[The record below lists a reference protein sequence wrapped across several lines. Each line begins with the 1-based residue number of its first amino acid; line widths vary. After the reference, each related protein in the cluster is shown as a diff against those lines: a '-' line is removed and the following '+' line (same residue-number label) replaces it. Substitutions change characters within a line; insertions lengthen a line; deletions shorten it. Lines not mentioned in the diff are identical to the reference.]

1 MRQIPQ
7 ALAVSALMALMPVQV
22 SAGDCVVLLHG
33 LARSEASMFVMA
45 EALRAKGY
53 RVVNQGYASRRAS
66 IEQLSVAVGHGV
78 ARCKPG
84 ETVHFVTHSMGGILL
99 RTWLRDHELPRL
111 GRVVML
117 APPNQG
123 SELVDALKPLPPFR
137 WLNGPAGLELG
148 TGPDSLPRRLP
159 PVEFELGVIAGTRTL
174 NPFWSRYLRGADD
187 GKVSVDETRVAGMA
201 DHIMVPATHTFM
213 MNNPEVIA
221 QVLTF
226 LREGH
231 FDPGLRYGQA
241 LKVVLSH

>member
-1 MRQIPQ
+1 MRQTTQ
-7 ALAVSALMALMPVQV
+7 ALAVSALMALMPAQV
-22 SAGDCVVLLHG
+22 PAGDCVVLLHG

-53 RVVNQGYASRRAS
+53 RVVNQGYASRRAP
-66 IEQLSVAVGHGV
+66 IEQLAAAVGRGV
-78 ARCKPG
+78 ARCAPG

-99 RTWLRDHELPRL
+99 RTWLRDHQVPKL

-159 PVEFELGVIAGTRTL
+159 PVEFPLGVIAGTRTL
-174 NPFWSRYLRGADD
+174 NPFWSSYLRGADD
-187 GKVSVDETRVAGMA
+187 GKVSVQETRVEGMA
-201 DHIMVPATHTFM
+201 DHILVPATHTFM

-221 QVLTF
+221 QVLAF
-226 LREGH
+226 LKTGH
-231 FDPGLRYGQA
+231 FDPALHYGKA
-241 LKVVLSH
+241 LKLVLSH